1 MQINLYTGRLYGLG
15 FPADMGFN
23 VLLFCTWVGIPHQS
37 PSLCSGLS
45 PGAGRQSPPANHPSF
60 CPRGSSNGIEL
71 WEAGP
76 IHLPYWGNEAR
87 VLNGFSIQQRDS
99 LVLLWGKFSP
109 LVVFFFRSP
118 GQRPPLVVVFAR
130 YVDVLFDWLLLIE
143 LLFETYFN
151 IVDKTGMVWVCVT
164 VKG

>member
-99 LVLLWGKFSP
+99 LVLLWGKFSTC
-109 LVVFFFRSP
+109 R
-118 GQRPPLVVVFAR
+118 
-130 YVDVLFDWLLLIE
+130 LLLSFSRPKASIGGGVCSLCWRIIWLTATYRTTFWN
-143 LLFETYFN
+143 LLQYS
-151 IVDKTGMVWVCVT
+151 G
-164 VKG
+164 